1 MGLGGFLDPGRG
13 ALAES
18 GRAAARLLLLSSFLR
33 PLPHGADLFLRPVQE
48 EGGWWLPRTLE
59 G

>member
-1 MGLGGFLDPGRG
+1 MGLGGFLDPGSG
-13 ALAES
+13 ALAD
-18 GRAAARLLLLSSFLR
+18 ARLLLLSSFLR